1 MEIWKNIGQ
10 SFYCQGLA
18 DHKILWDSRTLKD
31 LGISILKKVKAFQLN
46 FWQKSRWCWSNKNT
60 ENGEVAFSTCCLLQ
74 SKCLY
79 DLSLLLLCCPLWRL
93 GTLINQIPVVEIR
106 HIFLMSKEN
115 SRTHYH
121 HKEVSVSYIHYTLP
135 FTPVVQCSLS
145 KPPKQKIRGLLFS
158 KGIKWE
164 HWTVIN

>member
-60 ENGEVAFSTCCLLQ
+60 KNGEVAFSTCCLLQ
-74 SKCLY
+74 SKCLC
-79 DLSLLLLCCPLWRL
+79 DLNLLLLCCPLWKL

-106 HIFLMSKEN
+106 HIFAHVKGKLKN
-115 SRTHYH
+115 
-121 HKEVSVSYIHYTLP
+121 
-135 FTPVVQCSLS
+135 SLS
-145 KPPKQKIRGLLFS
+145 PQGSFS
-158 KGIKWE
+158 II
-164 HWTVIN
+164 HTLHITFYPSSAVFPF